1 MFCCVA
7 VGLWVLKIIYIIG
20 GVLYMENYLTQRVNN
35 TLLNMGMPTLKR
47 SIFYNCPIGLRFEI
61 SEPWG
66 DNDKA

>member
-1 MFCCVA
+1 
-7 VGLWVLKIIYIIG
+7 
-20 GVLYMENYLTQRVNN
+20 MENYLTQRVNN